1 MDINNSKRSHKIT
14 SIASHVPDLVV
25 YSTIKQLP
33 YAENFQGV
41 LLFADVSGFTN
52 LTEKFSQSCKKGY
65 GADELTRTLNSYI
78 GDIVSHILDAGGD
91 ILNYAGDAILALWA
105 VELKRLSDVISL
117 VVKCSL
123 VIQDKCGVRK
133 TGVGCQ
139 LRVKI
144 GISAGKLSKVIVGD
158 DVSQYFVV
166 IGRAVDE
173 VRLAEGLAVASSIIL
188 SPNAW
193 EQCNRDDILVDKIEN
208 ERAVRVRYLKQDPKF
223 PVDEYKAS
231 MGTDLQYEDPTEGCV
246 RKACRLLPNPELE
259 SCLRKYVIET
269 VLQKIDANQPLE
281 YLSEMRP
288 ATIVFV
294 NLQFQGRESDAELC
308 SAMQLAALGIARLV
322 TRRHGRVNKVFMFD
336 KGCTYLCLF
345 GLPGDKREDE
355 SAQALQAAY
364 GVYQLLLQKLS
375 CLRTVSVGVTT
386 GPVFC
391 GVVGHPVR
399 HEYTVIGRKVNL
411 AARLMMYYPGLVTC
425 DQETCHY
432 SKLPQMYFSKLPEK
446 PMKGVEH
453 PGSVYQFVA
462 RRDQINVGKAAIS
475 VLREEGYP
483 LLGRSPEMEVY
494 SSTVSSYL
502 EARMDAHM
510 DYTNI
515 VIFEGAA
522 GYGKSRLLAEIVY
535 RATKEGMRVV
545 SLELSK
551 VDLKESCYTLR
562 LLLARLLGLQD
573 CKSYA
578 TRERAILDHITEP
591 DMRHNLCLLNSIL
604 LVKFPISRAVSLLG
618 HKEKRRETANYFI
631 KLLCQFAEQQPCV
644 FVLDEAHYVDCASW
658 SVLLQLQ
665 LQAHVLLFLS
675 TLPSSTAQPSST
687 LASLA
692 GLPRSRCLRLA
703 PLEPLVITQLA
714 CQMLGVDLIP
724 SQVEVFLVERS
735 HGVPFYCEEL
745 LRSLYQ
751 SHMIGLRRREE
762 DQEDPCLLL
771 FPSEAMPRSQS
782 SSVWGHAH
790 TSVWGHAHTSVWGH
804 AHTTPAPPGAAGV
817 DKSISRN
824 GRTFLFGQPVI
835 KKPSTIRKI
844 KCLDKSQKKPQYVC
858 CVREDAKFHDFPIP
872 LTLKGMALAHLDHL
886 RPTEQMVVKCAAVIG
901 HTFTTHILTSI
912 MPEGSEATLGASLAL
927 LFQSGTLE
935 CGSKPRQRQCRQAG
949 EAGRWGELSCFC
961 EHNNQDVHTDGVRLA
976 FGGGVWCCQVMRF
989 CTVLVKDTACELW
1002 LREQKKELHARCA
1015 RYLQQQ
1021 PHSCPSCRHAHFI
1034 YGHGAAVGLASGQ
1047 DEPSSPQQDAAGPTG
1062 LPTGLLRNLQGL
1074 DGIRGNQVQPLLP
1087 DSTEKQFL
1095 ARLDSMLDE
1104 GSSRGQRMRGCS
1116 CEQVVQ
1122 CVLEPIIR
1130 HWAGVGDVSRTFYY
1144 LLETAAASLYLHDH
1158 LRALSY
1164 LNEAKAILDN
1174 LRCGLPAFET
1184 AKPSVRVKI
1193 CSFEKACVFR
1203 LSGEVLYSTG
1213 QIGEAEEMFVR
1224 ALKHLNRRLPRTR
1237 LAAALK
1243 LTLERLKSRFYAS
1256 TTFRTPGKK
1265 QLARLWEQVS
1275 CLSYLWQICCMR
1287 SSAKHTLHAS
1297 LAIAMERNS
1306 ACLSSQEHKVLFST
1320 IDYFLFCGLR
1330 GREGECSRLERLLC
1344 GACLQLPGGPEG
1356 LLIMSHLVH
1365 TLCIVNMCSGDLA
1378 GSIQYGYRAQRIS
1391 MLTCHPEE
1399 DREVTSQS
1407 GEDRDVTS
1415 QSGEDRDVT
1424 SQSAVD
1430 VGVIS
1435 QSGVDMQ
1442 VTAILH
1448 IPLLFLQRYKEC
1460 VQLMQVL
1467 EDVGSKSGVS
1477 SATGWFY
1484 SSCFHTLLYAGF
1496 SFRSFE
1502 RCCRFVE
1509 ESQSDPN
1516 LLLDHS
1522 LMADLY
1528 SALALWYTRLR
1539 DWERARFFYTRVC
1552 AIVPQTP
1559 ASIQSTSGGAMFLE
1573 SSVLLFRKALMEN
1586 NKHILLLYHTTQ
1598 KHFAE
1603 FHLKFS
1609 SVQMFTPRVLH
1620 LKAYLYLLAGHQAL
1634 ARLLLSRG
1642 LQLSQEQGNRL
1653 EEAWITHSQAEW
1665 FGTPPTSPST
1675 WRPSALSMPSW
1686 EEAQTMT
1693 LEQLSSSHYSFQ
1705 GLPSR
1710 TRPIPRLPPRP
1721 EDARMLKDWQAV
1733 PEASEKHVTD

>member
-105 VELKRLSDVISL
+105 VELQRLSDVISL
-117 VVKCSL
+117 AVKCSL

-193 EQCNRDDILVDKIEN
+193 ELCNRDDLLVDKIEN
-208 ERAVRVRYLKQDPKF
+208 ERAVRVRYLKRDPKF
-223 PVDEYKAS
+223 PVEEYKAS
-231 MGTDLQYEDPTEGCV
+231 MGADLQYEGPTEGCV
-246 RKACRLLPNPELE
+246 RNACRLLPNPELE

-294 NLQFQGRESDAELC
+294 NLQFQGRESDTELC
-308 SAMQLAALGIARLV
+308 SAIQLAALGIARQV
-322 TRRHGRVNKVFMFD
+322 TKRHGRVNKVFMFD

-364 GVYQLLLQKLS
+364 GLYQLCLQKLG

-411 AARLMMYYPGLVTC
+411 AARLMMYYPGVVTC

-453 PGSVYQFVA
+453 PGPVYQFVA
-462 RRDQINVGKAAIS
+462 RRDQMNVGKAAIS
-475 VLREEGYP
+475 MLRGEGYP

-502 EARMDAHM
+502 EARSAGHM

-522 GYGKSRLLAEIVY
+522 GYGKSRLLAEIAY

-562 LLLARLLGLQD
+562 LLLARLLGMQD

-578 TRERAILDHITEP
+578 ARERAILDHITEP
-591 DMRHNLCLLNSIL
+591 HMRHNLCLLNSIL
-604 LVKFPISRAVSLLG
+604 LVKFPVSRAVSYMD
-618 HKEKRRETANYFI
+618 HKEKHRETANYFI

-658 SVLLQLQ
+658 SLLLQLQ
-665 LQAHVLLFLS
+665 LQAHVLLFMS
-675 TLPSSTAQPSST
+675 MLPSSQARPSSP
-687 LASLA
+687 LASLVS
-692 GLPRSRCLRLA
+692 LPRSRCLRLA
-703 PLEPLVITQLA
+703 PLQPFVITQMA
-714 CQMLGVDLIP
+714 CQMLGVDMIP

-751 SHMIGLRRREE
+751 SQMIGLRRRE
-762 DQEDPCLLL
+762 DTQDDPCPLL
-771 FPSEAMPRSQS
+771 FPSVGTLRSQ
-782 SSVWGHAH
+782 
-790 TSVWGHAHTSVWGH
+790 TSSVWGH
-804 AHTTPAPPGAAGV
+804 AHTTPGGHAHTTPGVAE
-817 DKSISRN
+817 SISRIEK
-824 GRTFLFGQPVI
+824 TFGHAVM
-835 KKPSTIRKI
+835 KKPSRIRKMT
-844 KCLDKSQKKPQYVC
+844 CLDKPQKKPQYVC
-858 CVREDAKFHDFPIP
+858 CVREDAKFHEFPIP
-872 LTLKGMALAHLDHL
+872 LTLKGIALAHLDHL
-886 RPTEQMVVKCAAVIG
+886 RPTEQMVVKCAAIIG
-901 HTFTTHILTSI
+901 HTFTTHILKSI

-935 CGSKPRQRQCRQAG
+935 CGSQPRQRGQAG
-949 EAGRWGELSCFC
+949 EAGRWGALSCFC
-961 EHNNQDVHTDGVRLA
+961 EHNNQDVNTEGARMP

-1002 LREQKKELHARCA
+1002 LREQKKDLHARCA
-1015 RYLQQQ
+1015 HYLQQR

-1034 YGHGAAVGLASGQ
+1034 YGHGAAVGVAGAQ
-1047 DEPSSPQQDAAGPTG
+1047 DEPSPPQQGAARPTR
-1062 LPTGLLRNLQGL
+1062 LLHNLQGL
-1074 DGIRGNQVQPLLP
+1074 DGIRGNQVQPLIP

-1104 GSSRGQRMRGCS
+1104 GSSRVERMRRCSTGERMRGCS

-1144 LLETAAASLYLHDH
+1144 LLETAAASIYLHDN

-1184 AKPSVRVKI
+1184 AEPSVRVKI

-1213 QIGEAEEMFVR
+1213 QIREAEEMFVR
-1224 ALKHLNRRLPRTR
+1224 ALKHLNRRLPRNR
-1237 LAAALK
+1237 LAAVLK
-1243 LTLERLKSRFYAS
+1243 LTLERLKSRCYAS

-1265 QLARLWEQVS
+1265 KQARLREQMS

-1287 SSAKHTLHAS
+1287 SSANHTLHAS

-1306 ACLSSQEHKVLFST
+1306 ACLSSQEYKVLFST
-1320 IDYFLFCGLR
+1320 IDYFLFCRLR
-1330 GREGECSRLERLLC
+1330 GWEGECSRLERLLC
-1344 GACLQLPGGPEG
+1344 GACLELPGGPEG
-1356 LLIMSHLVH
+1356 LFIMSHLVH
-1365 TLCIVNMCSGDLA
+1365 TLCIVKMCSGDLA

-1391 MLTCHPEE
+1391 MLTCHPRE
-1399 DREVTSQS
+1399 DRE
-1407 GEDRDVTS
+1407 VTS

-1435 QSGVDMQ
+1435 QSGVDMR

-1448 IPLLFLQRYKEC
+1448 TPLLFLQRYKEC

-1467 EDVGSKSGVS
+1467 EEVGSRSGVS

-1522 LMADLY
+1522 LMCDLY
-1528 SALALWYTRLR
+1528 SALALWYTRLC

-1573 SSVLLFRKALMEN
+1573 ASVLLFRKAMMEN
-1586 NKHILLLYHTTQ
+1586 NKHILLIYHTTQ
-1598 KHFAE
+1598 KHFSE

-1620 LKAYLYLLAGHQAL
+1620 LKAYLYLLAGHEAL
-1634 ARLLLSRG
+1634 AQLLLSRG

-1653 EEAWITHSQAEW
+1653 EQAWITHSQAEW
-1665 FGTPPTSPST
+1665 FGTSPTSPST
-1675 WRPSALSMPSW
+1675 WRSSALSMPSW

-1710 TRPIPRLPPRP
+1710 TRPVPRLPPRP
-1721 EDARMLKDWQAV
+1721 EDAILLKASQAG
-1733 PEASEKHVTD
+1733 PEALELSTSQTKL